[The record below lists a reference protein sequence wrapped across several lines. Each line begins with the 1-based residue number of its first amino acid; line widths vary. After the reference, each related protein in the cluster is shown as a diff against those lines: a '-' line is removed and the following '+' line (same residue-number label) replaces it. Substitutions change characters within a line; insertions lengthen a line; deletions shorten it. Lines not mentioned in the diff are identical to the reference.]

1 MNNRQAKIREHLLGD
16 YDIPI
21 RDPLW
26 GHIYLSAGMKKLVE
40 TAEFQQLARIKQLGP
55 SYLVYPGAT
64 HTRLN
69 HSLGVF
75 HTAYR
80 MILSFLR
87 DDGDPG
93 LSLEGVKA
101 FLVAALLHD
110 LGHFPYTHSLKEL
123 PLKEHEELTASYI
136 LNGDLRRIIREEI
149 GTLPELCAA
158 IVDEGIP
165 NQSREISFFR
175 KLLSGPI
182 DPDKLDYLNRDAYFC
197 GVPYGSQDVDYILS
211 VLHPD
216 PDHGVV
222 IEANGVAAIE
232 SLLFSKYLMY
242 RAVYWHN
249 TVRIATGMIKSSLHR
264 ALAADVITPDDLY
277 GLDDDSFYTRFGS
290 REEPCFTNIRR
301 VYNRELHKTILSVP
315 FDEHHPLH
323 QSMQD
328 LDQRAIREEFIR
340 AELSDLVGVPI
351 GEHQMLLD
359 IPERISFEARLMVR
373 DGQTIQS
380 YTAMKSVFTPEV
392 VHQFVGNLRNIRL
405 AVAPEIHRLMEER
418 HVEPR
423 HIKNLGGL

>member
-1 MNNRQAKIREHLLGD
+1 MNDRQSKIRDHLLND
-16 YDIPI
+16 YSIPI

-26 GHIYLSAGMKKLVE
+26 GHIYLSPGLKKLVE

-80 MILSFLR
+80 MILGFIR
-87 DDGDPG
+87 RGGDMPF
-93 LSLEGVKA
+93 SLEGVKA
-101 FLVAALLHD
+101 FLVSALLHD

-123 PLKEHEELTASYI
+123 PVREHEELTAALI
-136 LNGDLRRIIREEI
+136 LDTSLRGIIKNDV
-149 GTLPELCAA
+149 GTRPETCAA
-158 IVDEGIP
+158 IVDESIE
-165 NQSREISFFR
+165 SREPEVRFFR

-222 IEANGVAAIE
+222 IEAGGTAAIE

-249 TVRIATGMIKSSLHR
+249 TVRIATGMIKKSLHR
-264 ALAADVITPDDLY
+264 ALEQKVIAAQDLY
-277 GLDDDSFYTRFGS
+277 GLDDDSFYTRIGS
-290 REEPCFTNIRR
+290 RGEDCFDLIRR
-301 VYNRELHKTILSVP
+301 VYNRELHKTLLSVA
-315 FDEHHPLH
+315 FDEHNPIHLAL
-323 QSMQD
+323 QD
-328 LDQRAIREEFIR
+328 LDQRAIREDLIR
-340 AELSDLVGVPI
+340 AELSDMAGIRLH
-351 GEHQMLLD
+351 ENQMLLD
-359 IPERISFEARLMVR
+359 IPERISFEANLMVR
-373 DGQTIQS
+373 DGDNVRT
-380 YTAMKSVFTPEV
+380 YGAMKSVFTPEV
-392 VHQFVGNLRNIRL
+392 VHQFVGNLRQIRL
-405 AVAPEIHRLMEER
+405 AVAPEIHGIILERFSDGIRLSS
-418 HVEPR
+418 
-423 HIKNLGGL
+423 LGGL